1 MNDCKEQVKAMYNPR
16 LMDAYY
22 PQCEDDGS
30 YRAQQYYGFANQY
43 WCVNT
48 ETGVEIPGT
57 KSFDKVD
64 CSKFAEEGN

>member
-1 MNDCKEQVKAMYNPR
+1 
-16 LMDAYY
+16 MDAYY